1 MGIFLFE
8 EALFGFEAQELNAER
23 YTKVA
28 AVIQN
33 AIQCYLS
40 SVMTKKEFLPR
51 HHWIVFSGG

>member
-8 EALFGFEAQELNAER
+8 EALFGFEAQDLNTER
-23 YTKVA
+23 YTKFA

-40 SVMTKKEFLPR
+40 SMMTKKEFLPR
-51 HHWIVFSGG
+51 HHWIVF